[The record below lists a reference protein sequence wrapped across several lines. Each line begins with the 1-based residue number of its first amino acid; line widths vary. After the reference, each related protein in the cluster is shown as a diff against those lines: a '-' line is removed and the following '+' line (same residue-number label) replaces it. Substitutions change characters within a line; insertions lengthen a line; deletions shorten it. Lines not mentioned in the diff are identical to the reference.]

1 MGLKQLFEED
11 TCTFTY
17 LIWDNETKEAILVDP
32 VDKMVDR
39 DLQEVEDLG
48 LKLLYGLNTHCHA
61 DHITG
66 TGLLKQRIAGV
77 KSVISEAS
85 GAKGDILV
93 KNGDKISY
101 GSRHIEVASTPG
113 HTDGCV
119 SFIADDKSF
128 VLSGDALF
136 IHSCGRTDFQQGSAS
151 RLYDSVH
158 DKLFV
163 LPNDCVVYPGHDYN
177 GKTSSTIGEERSENP
192 RLGDT
197 VTKTEFEAIMA
208 QLNLAKPRYID
219 VALPANLGD
228 GFPLESF

>member
-1 MGLKQLFEED
+1 MGFKQLFEND

-17 LIWDNETKEAILVDP
+17 LIWDDETKAAILVDP

-66 TGLLKQRIAGV
+66 TGLLKKKIPDME
-77 KSVISEAS
+77 SVISQAS
-85 GAKGDILV
+85 GAKADILV
-93 KNGDKISY
+93 KDGDKITY
-101 GSRHIEVASTPG
+101 GSHNVVVASTPG

-119 SFIADDKSF
+119 SFIAHDKSF
-128 VLSGDALF
+128 VLTGDALF
-136 IHSCGRTDFQQGSAS
+136 IRGCGRTDFQQGSAS
-151 RLYDSVH
+151 SLYDSVH

-163 LPNDCVVYPGHDYN
+163 LPDSCVVYPGHDYN
-177 GKTSSTIGEERSENP
+177 GNTSSTIGKERAENP
-192 RLGDT
+192 RLGDAI
-197 VTKTEFEAIMA
+197 TKEVFEDIMTH
-208 QLNLAKPRYID
+208 LNLEKPRYID

-228 GFPLESF
+228 GVPLENF

>member
-1 MGLKQLFEED
+1 MGFKQLFEVD

-17 LIWDNETKEAILVDP
+17 LIWDDETKDAILVDP
-32 VDKMVDR
+32 MDKMVER

-48 LKLLYGLNTHCHA
+48 LKLIYGLNTHCHA

-66 TGLLKQRIAGV
+66 TGLLKQRIPGF

-85 GAKGDILV
+85 GAKGDVLV
-93 KNGDKISY
+93 KDGDKISY
-101 GSRHIEVASTPG
+101 GSHHVVVASTPG

-128 VLSGDALF
+128 VLTGDALF
-136 IHSCGRTDFQQGSAS
+136 IRGCGRTDFQQGSAS
-151 RLYDSVH
+151 SLYDSVH

-163 LPNDCVVYPGHDYN
+163 LPDACVVYPGHDYN

-192 RLGDT
+192 RLGST
-197 VTKTEFEAIMA
+197 ITKKEFEDIMA
-208 QLNLAKPRYID
+208 HLDLAKPRYID

-228 GFPLESF
+228 GFALESF